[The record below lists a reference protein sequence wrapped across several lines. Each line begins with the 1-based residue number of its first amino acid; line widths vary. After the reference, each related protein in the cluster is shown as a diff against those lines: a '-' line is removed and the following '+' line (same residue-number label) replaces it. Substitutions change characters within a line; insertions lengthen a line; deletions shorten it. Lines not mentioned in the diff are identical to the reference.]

1 MAAQDFSL
9 ADNLMAWSYDRAD
22 LSIRMDVDSGS
33 FEQILLD
40 LILGGGGGPSV
51 SGVRA
56 RGPSVS
62 GVRVRGVRVAG
73 VRARGGRDGDSGD

>member
-1 MAAQDFSL
+1 MF
-9 ADNLMAWSYDRAD
+9 AD
-22 LSIRMDVDSGS
+22 IRLDVDSGS

-40 LILGGGGGPSV
+40 LVLGGGGGPSV
-51 SGVRA
+51 SGVRD

-62 GVRVRGVRVAG
+62 GVRVSGVRVAG